1 MFRIGYIVS
10 TSDNDQVQAAGKDY
24 ADVKP
29 VWPVCEHVV
38 TMLH

>member
-10 TSDNDQVQAAGKDY
+10 TSGNDQEQAVGKDY

-29 VWPVCEHVV
+29 V
-38 TMLH
+38 